1 MTAARNGWCRRI
13 RDDRFDCGWHFKKRV
28 RDAVRGGQF
37 HAEQSLLLRLV
48 RRSDVVVDGT
58 TPRLEG
64 RGAYV
69 HAGCLGLAVKRQAI
83 RRAFGAAATLDPALM
98 PTDEAS
104 R

>member
-1 MTAARNGWCRRI
+1 MLIQFSRNRTGELQPSGSTCIGCRAR
-13 RDDRFDCGWHFKKRV
+13 D
-28 RDAVRGGQF
+28 
-37 HAEQSLLLRLV
+37 EQSLLLRLV